1 MYCKY
6 LHIPVYTSTCDTR
19 VMTRDV
25 RHVFFL
31 LAADFTSYV
40 QSGGSS
46 ASSFQTA
53 GRRTTQRI
61 PAIAQSEHFLL
72 LEQEKRKPTPSSL
85 HACVLV
91 MNGKGVKRPLIRTA
105 VSSPTGTCVSQPQP
119 RGGRSGATSNGSPR
133 NWTSSPTN
141 PRSPPGR
148 PYCCGCRRWNGS
160 KLRLASIVGIHVLG
174 LLGLMA
180 CPCRGFTAPSA
191 AYGLFFSDGQRN
203 ADSECRSSAV
213 DSDGGYGYGNAGD
226 FRCWAEAGGNGERE
240 WGTRGGRRRPRE
252 LISGRGGF
260 AADAGVAR
268 TTCPATRLPSAEEGR
283 PLGLLYDAAL
293 FKKNTSRNGGGNGG
307 AGAGVVKGEA
317 AESSSTS
324 GVSGVSMSGES
335 EASVETDL
343 LERMSSVATE
353 DPGDN
358 LTARWANVVNGA
370 MADTTTPM
378 TTMTPPSR
386 QQRRQ
391 QEQQQQQ
398 QKQKQRQDAL
408 TLESRPTTAPAVRK
422 KWSGKGWVGIG
433 ASWRAGEG
441 WSGWSGSRAKG
452 PEAAAAATGADT
464 PTTMS
469 TSTSTP
475 TSTSDSTSTP
485 TSTSIS
491 TLTSATIST
500 TTLVDTCL
508 EDGVLA
514 AVEVGRR
521 YGGDGG
527 GGDATV
533 VAVPAPS
540 NATNAQANVGPEE
553 TSGNIICVLS
563 TLDRA
568 DRPSWRVW
576 RGPGPGRAPGSAEE
590 EELGATAREQLT
602 LYLLQTGATHYDVAK
617 AAEALF
623 AVEPESALARAT
635 WRRWRQNLD
644 GLRSTGFAGA
654 WVSRDALRPSRGCQ
668 VCRTAV
674 CSEAIVPCDSSAVC
688 VYCGWCHHASFFCV
702 SAQERLE

>member
-1 MYCKY
+1 
-6 LHIPVYTSTCDTR
+6 
-19 VMTRDV
+19 MTL
-25 RHVFFL
+25 FFVL
-31 LAADFTSYV
+31 LAADFTSYSYV

-53 GRRTTQRI
+53 GRRTPQHI
-61 PAIAQSEHFLL
+61 PTIAQFEHFLL

-91 MNGKGVKRPLIRTA
+91 MNGKGMKRPLIRTA
-105 VSSPTGTCVSQPQP
+105 VSSSTGTGLSQPHS
-119 RGGRSGATSNGSPR
+119 RGNRSGATSNGNPR
-133 NWTSSPTN
+133 NWASSPTD
-141 PRSPPGR
+141 PRNLPGR
-148 PYCCGCRRWNGS
+148 PYCCGCRRWKGS
-160 KLRLASIVGIHVLG
+160 KLRLASIVGIHFLG

-191 AYGLFFSDGQRN
+191 AAGLFADGQRN
-203 ADSECRSSAV
+203 AEFECRSSAV
-213 DSDGGYGYGNAGD
+213 DSDGGYGYGSAGY
-226 FRCWAEAGGNGERE
+226 FRLWAETGGNGERGR
-240 WGTRGGRRRPRE
+240 GTRWGRRRPRE
-252 LISGRGGF
+252 FNSGRGVF
-260 AADAGVAR
+260 ATDAGVAT

-293 FKKNTSRNGGGNGG
+293 LKKSTSRNGGGHVG
-307 AGAGVVKGEA
+307 ADVGAVKGEA
-317 AESSSTS
+317 AESSSIS
-324 GVSGVSMSGES
+324 GVSGVSMSGEG
-335 EASVETDL
+335 EGSVETDL

-353 DPGDN
+353 GSGDN
-358 LTARWANVVNGA
+358 LTARWASVVNGA
-370 MADTTTPM
+370 MADTTSPM
-378 TTMTPPSR
+378 RTITPPS
-386 QQRRQ
+386 QQQRRRQ

-398 QKQKQRQDAL
+398 QQQQQQKQTQQQDAL
-408 TLESRPTTAPAVRK
+408 ALERRLTTAPVVRK

-452 PEAAAAATGADT
+452 PEAAAPATGAETET
-464 PTTMS
+464 PTLTPTSTPMS
-469 TSTSTP
+469 TSTALSTSTSNSTPTLTSTP
-475 TSTSDSTSTP
+475 TSTITTTLTP
-485 TSTSIS
+485 TT
-491 TLTSATIST
+491 TLTAMST
-500 TTLVDTCL
+500 TTVVDTSL

-521 YGGDGG
+521 YGGDGA
-527 GGDATV
+527 GGDETA

-540 NATNAQANVGPEE
+540 NATKAQANVGLEE
-553 TSGNIICVLS
+553 NSGSILCVLS

-576 RGPGPGRAPGSAEE
+576 RGPGEGRGTGSAEE

-623 AVEPESALARAT
+623 AVEPESALAQAT

-654 WVSRDALRPSRGCQ
+654 WVSRDALRPSRGCC
-668 VCRTAV
+668 VCYVGV
-674 CSEAIVPCDSSAVC
+674 CLKTVVRCDSSTVS
-688 VYCGWCHHASFFCV
+688 CGRCPHASFFCV
-702 SAQERLE
+702 SVQERLE